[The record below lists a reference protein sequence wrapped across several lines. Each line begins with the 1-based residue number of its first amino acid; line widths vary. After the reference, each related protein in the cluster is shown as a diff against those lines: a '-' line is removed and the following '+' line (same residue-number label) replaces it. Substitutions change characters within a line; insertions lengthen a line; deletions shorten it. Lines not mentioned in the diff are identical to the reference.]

1 MLKVISLIFFILF
14 NLGSS
19 YFHESF
25 SYAFITNQE
34 SNKVDV
40 IDLKKQKKIKEI
52 SVGNKPAGI
61 TLDLING
68 YAYVSNPESANIT
81 KINFKNFKIK
91 NFKSGKSP
99 LGIFYS
105 EKKKS
110 VIVSNWYDNQI
121 SIIKA
126 DSKTNAK
133 PQTLKVGNS
142 PAGIYISDKNKEI
155 YVANREDN
163 NIHIIDSDNTC
174 S

>member
-14 NLGSS
+14 NLGSLHS
-19 YFHESF
+19 HESF

-68 YAYVSNPESANIT
+68 NAYVSNPESANVT
-81 KINFKNFKIK
+81 EINVKNFKIK

-105 EKKKS
+105 EKKK
-110 VIVSNWYDNQI
+110 IGY
-121 SIIKA
+121 
-126 DSKTNAK
+126 SK
-133 PQTLKVGNS
+133 
-142 PAGIYISDKNKEI
+142 
-155 YVANREDN
+155 
-163 NIHIIDSDNTC
+163 
-174 S
+174 

>member
-19 YFHESF
+19 YSHDSF

-34 SNKVDV
+34 SNKVDI
-40 IDLKKQKKIKEI
+40 IDLKKQKIIKEI

-68 YAYVSNPESANIT
+68 YAYVSNPESANVT
-81 KINFKNFKIK
+81 KINVKNFKIK

-105 EKKKS
+105 EKNK
-110 VIVSNWYDNQI
+110 I
-121 SIIKA
+121 SY
-126 DSKTNAK
+126 SK
-133 PQTLKVGNS
+133 
-142 PAGIYISDKNKEI
+142 
-155 YVANREDN
+155 
-163 NIHIIDSDNTC
+163 
-174 S
+174 